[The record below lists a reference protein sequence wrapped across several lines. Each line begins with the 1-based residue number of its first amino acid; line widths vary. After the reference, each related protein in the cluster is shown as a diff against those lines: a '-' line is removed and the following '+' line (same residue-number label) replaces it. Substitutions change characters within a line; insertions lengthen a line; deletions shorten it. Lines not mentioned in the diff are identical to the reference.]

1 MERPVRVLIA
11 DDRST
16 TRRGLRALLTHL
28 PQIEVI
34 GEAADGRESVAMV
47 EKHRPDV
54 VLMDI
59 QMPVM
64 DGVEAT
70 RRIKE
75 QWPTVRIIALTIHAG
90 CRTEALAAGAD
101 VFLLKEGDSDAL
113 LGAVLAR
120 PGNRVHSRQNAP
132 STGRQVVGV

>member
-64 DGVEAT
+64 DGYAAT
-70 RRIKE
+70 RRIRKWE
-75 QWPTVRIIALTIHAG
+75 FGMRKSELKPVKLQAVVEHIALAYQIPA
-90 CRTEALAAGAD
+90 
-101 VFLLKEGDSDAL
+101 
-113 LGAVLAR
+113 
-120 PGNRVHSRQNAP
+120 
-132 STGRQVVGV
+132 QV